1 MRHKFVFSFLLLLL
15 GLSLAA
21 QNPVTVSG
29 TVKDE
34 AGDTVIGAGVVQE
47 GTGNGTTTDVDG
59 RYSITVPLGS
69 RLQFSCIGYKKD
81 GQNFTISGGS
91 ATIENSVLGLNIVL
105 SDVVSAAGETQGTA
119 SPVSFLML
127 SEETINSD
135 ADPTDGVFTYTHA
148 SEAKEGYAEH
158 SIAIYFS
165 NDKLFLNLLV
175 AVADGSPFAGE
186 NIFMPVS
193 YTVTTADQWNA
204 DPKGQACPGFN
215 FLGLMDLGCYYTTNG
230 TVNYLT
236 KGVVRLVENAD
247 GLVVSIVDAEGNA
260 IEGLPASLA
269 LLAATKKAE

>member
-1 MRHKFVFSFLLLLL
+1 MRHKVILSLLLLLL

-21 QNPVTVSG
+21 QNPVIVSG

-34 AGDTVIGAGVVQE
+34 AGETVIGAGV
-47 GTGNGTTTDVDG
+47 G
-59 RYSITVPLGS
+59 
-69 RLQFSCIGYKKD
+69 
-81 GQNFTISGGS
+81 GGS

-127 SEETINSD
+127 SEETVNSD

-186 NIFMPVS
+186 NIFMTVS

-204 DPKGQACPGFN
+204 DPKDQACPGFN
-215 FLGLMDLGCYYTTNG
+215 FLGLMDVGCYYTTNG
-230 TVNYLT
+230 AVNYLT
-236 KGVVRLVENAD
+236 EGVVRLVENAD

-260 IEGLPASLA
+260 IEGHPASLA